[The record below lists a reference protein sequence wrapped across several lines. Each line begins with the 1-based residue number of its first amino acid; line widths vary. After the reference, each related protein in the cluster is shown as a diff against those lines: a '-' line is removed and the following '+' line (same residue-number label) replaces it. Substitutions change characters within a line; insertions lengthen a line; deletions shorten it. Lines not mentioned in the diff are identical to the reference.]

1 MLGSELQSRTLSWR
15 KFLGRPLSIRS
26 LLIVASFL
34 HVCVTTAVFVIG
46 KYRLLPNQIDPVGL
60 ATNSDA
66 ASYQGDCIILGYVLR
81 NGGIRE
87 WLIWPTQL
95 HVRLYSLP
103 VMMVFRF
110 AGFSILALEPLNVIY
125 YLAILYLLF
134 KIGQL
139 IFDRESALVAAG
151 LVAVWPSFLFHTTQM
166 FRDPLLIL
174 ATMVVTYV
182 VVRALSPP
190 VGWRR
195 ALILAVTAM
204 SGMLIT
210 WIVRLAMWYPLCAA
224 LAVAWTLMILQSI
237 RARRLR
243 LAGVIV
249 MGACTVTAVLTPSLH
264 GIFKSQQEITIESN
278 PGSSETWQKMPLIE
292 QINKR
297 RKGFQFSVND
307 EGNVV
312 SSAGA
317 SNIDTEIEFHS
328 ISDLIRYAPR
338 ALAIGMFS
346 PFPNTWFTVGQRA
359 DRAGWALAAVETF
372 CIYLIEF
379 LAVVGL
385 WSARRRLAVWF
396 LLLFAL
402 MGIGSLAIVT
412 SNLGALYRLRYP
424 FLLMVFVIGAGGA
437 VTVIRAL
444 QSRTSDLV

>member
-1 MLGSELQSRTLSWR
+1 MLM
-15 KFLGRPLSIRS
+15 
-26 LLIVASFL
+26 VAAVF

-46 KYRLLPNQIDPVGL
+46 KYGLLPNQIDPAGL

-95 HVRLYSLP
+95 HIRLYSLP
-103 VMMVFRF
+103 VMIVFRS

-134 KIGQL
+134 KIGHL
-139 IFDRESALVAAG
+139 IFDRESALLAAG

-182 VVRALSPP
+182 VVRALSLP

-195 ALILAVTAM
+195 AVTLAITAM
-204 SGMLIT
+204 SGMLII

-224 LAVAWTLMILQSI
+224 LAVGGALMIFQSI

-243 LAGVIV
+243 LVIV

-264 GIFKSQQEITIESN
+264 SIFKSQQEITVESN
-278 PGSSETWQKMPLIE
+278 PGPSETWQKKSLIE
-292 QINKR
+292 QINAR

-312 SSAGA
+312 SNTGA

-328 ISDLIRYAPR
+328 ISDLMHYAPR

-346 PFPNTWFTVGQRA
+346 PFPNTWFTVGQRT

-385 WSARRRLAVWF
+385 WIARRRLAVWF
-396 LLLFAL
+396 LLTFAL

-424 FLLMVFVIGAGGA
+424 FLLMIFVIGAGGA
-437 VTVIRAL
+437 VTVMRTL
-444 QSRTSDLV
+444 RSRLAT

>member
-1 MLGSELQSRTLSWR
+1 M
-15 KFLGRPLSIRS
+15 
-26 LLIVASFL
+26 VAAVF
-34 HVCVTTAVFVIG
+34 HVCITTAVFVIG
-46 KYRLLPNQIDPVGL
+46 KYHLLPNQIDPVGI
-60 ATNSDA
+60 ARDSDA

-87 WLIWPTQL
+87 WLTWPTQL

-103 VMMVFRF
+103 VMIVFRS

-134 KIGQL
+134 KIGHL
-139 IFDRESALVAAG
+139 IFDREGALLAAG
-151 LVAVWPSFLFHTTQM
+151 LGAVWPSFLFHTTQM
-166 FRDPLLIL
+166 FRDPLLIF
-174 ATMVVTYV
+174 ATMLVTYV
-182 VVRALSPP
+182 VVRALSLP

-195 ALILAVTAM
+195 AVTLAITAM
-204 SGMLIT
+204 SGMLII

-224 LAVAWTLMILQSI
+224 LAVGWALMILQSI

-243 LAGVIV
+243 LTGIMIMGVI
-249 MGACTVTAVLTPSLH
+249 TVTAVLTPSLRS
-264 GIFKSQQEITIESN
+264 IFKSQQEITIESN
-278 PGSSETWQKMPLIE
+278 PGPSEAWQKISLIE
-292 QINKR
+292 QINAR
-297 RKGFQFSVND
+297 RRGFQFTVND

-312 SSAGA
+312 SSTGG

-328 ISDLIRYAPR
+328 ISDLMRYAPR

-359 DRAGWALAAVETF
+359 DRAGWTLAAAETF
-372 CIYLIEF
+372 CIYLIEC

-385 WSARRRLAVWF
+385 WSARRRLPVWF
-396 LLLFAL
+396 LLMFAL

-412 SNLGALYRLRYP
+412 LNLGALYRLRYP
-424 FLLMVFVIGAGGA
+424 FLLIVLVIGAGGA

-444 QSRTSDLV
+444 RSRLAT